1 MEDIKW
7 CSNRGVV
14 INHRSTKDILFA
26 KKVNQENLF
35 INHILLVGKQ
45 YMYNSVVDARKQTLV
60 YGFSWQDAIT
70 FIN

>member
-1 MEDIKW
+1 M
-7 CSNRGVV
+7 V
-14 INHRSTKDILFA
+14 INHRSTEDILFG

-45 YMYNSVVDARKQTLV
+45 YTYNSVVDARKQTLV